1 MKIQKYNKK
10 RILKIRYL
18 LPILAFICMLIFLG
32 VWEINRINGYLNSS
46 GETNMRVIMEQMEQ
60 TYEIQNQKAYDSLE
74 RIERYLFR
82 NGNRSFQLEDQE
94 DFLIAITDD
103 EDEVVIFLKETGYV
117 LTMNGVGRYI
127 DIPTTTLIKFQQ
139 NQRVTQ
145 TINFGIDSDKRIYYM
160 SVIPTQPF
168 TINGDEFKAIGLLSE
183 ESGFDSLLGID
194 AYNGEAQLFS
204 IDENGIVVYT
214 NIENEE
220 YIYNYSLM
228 KRMLTNGI
236 IKQEQYDSIN
246 AKIKNGISGVELI
259 EVEDELYY
267 FSFLPLESSN
277 NDLIC
282 IVPVSVQSSSFI
294 EYQQLARRLV
304 VLTIF
309 ILSVLGILLTNFIVK
324 NAKAMERVKF
334 EEEKRI
340 IQEETMKALEVE
352 KNRANQANLAKS
364 RFLSSIS
371 HDIRTPMNAIIG
383 YTNLAKD
390 YFNDQ
395 NKLQDYLEKIKI
407 SSDHLL
413 SLINDV
419 LDMSRIES
427 GQMKLKE
434 EPFSLLQ
441 VIDEL
446 KNIFISTVKEKDLS
460 IKIELIDVVHEYIVC
475 DKMRISQIF
484 INIVSNAIKYTNP
497 KGIITIKVIE
507 EPSNDDTMASFKF
520 SIKDTGIGMTDEFK
534 KNIFEPFAR
543 EDRLS
548 LSRIEG
554 TGLGMSI
561 TKKII
566 DLMNGTIKVNSTL
579 GVGSEFIVSLRL
591 KIANDYKTNIE
602 NEDNNN
608 LKISG
613 KRILLV
619 DDLAINREIVMT
631 FLEKVGAIVETA
643 ENGEIALEML
653 KISNHNYYDLVL
665 MDVMMPVMDGY
676 QATRE
681 IRKLEDKKISN
692 IPIIA
697 MTANA
702 FEDDRQNAINA
713 GMNDYISKPIKVET
727 LYSVIKKYL

>member
-18 LPILAFICMLIFLG
+18 LPFLAFFCILIFLG

-127 DIPTTTLIKFQQ
+127 DIPTTTLIKLQQ

-246 AKIKNGISGVELI
+246 AKIKSGISGVELI
-259 EVEDELYY
+259 EIEDELYY

-277 NDLIC
+277 NDLVC

-304 VLTIF
+304 AITIF
-309 ILSVLGILLTNFIVK
+309 ILSVLGILLTNFIAK

-460 IKIELIDVVHEYIVC
+460 IKIELIDVVHEYIIC
-475 DKMRISQIF
+475 DKMRISQIL

-534 KNIFEPFAR
+534 KIIFEPFAR

-631 FLEKVGAIVETA
+631 FLEMVGAIVETA

-653 KISNHNYYDLVL
+653 KMSNHNYYDLVL

-676 QATRE
+676 QATKE

>member
-1 MKIQKYNKK
+1 MKIQKYNEK

-18 LPILAFICMLIFLG
+18 LPILASICILIFLG

-127 DIPTTTLIKFQQ
+127 DIPTTTLIKLQQ

-145 TINFGIDSDKRIYYM
+145 TINIGIDSDKRIYYM

-246 AKIKNGISGVELI
+246 AKIKSGISGVELI
-259 EVEDELYY
+259 EIEDELYY

-304 VLTIF
+304 AITIF
-309 ILSVLGILLTNFIVK
+309 ILSVLGILLTNFIAK

-383 YTNLAKD
+383 YTNLAID

-441 VIDEL
+441 IIDEL

-460 IKIELIDVVHEYIVC
+460 IKIELIDVVHEYIIC

-619 DDLAINREIVMT
+619 DDLEINREIVMT
-631 FLEKVGAIVETA
+631 FLEMVGAIVETA

-653 KISNHNYYDLVL
+653 KMSNHNYYDLVL

-676 QATRE
+676 QATKE

-702 FEDDRQNAINA
+702 FEDDRQNAIDA

>member
-1 MKIQKYNKK
+1 MKIQKYNEK

-18 LPILAFICMLIFLG
+18 LPILASICILIFLG
-32 VWEINRINGYLNSS
+32 VWEINRINGYLKSS

-127 DIPTTTLIKFQQ
+127 DIPTTTLIKLQQ

-246 AKIKNGISGVELI
+246 AKIKSGISGVELI
-259 EVEDELYY
+259 EIEDELYY

-277 NDLIC
+277 NDLVC

-304 VLTIF
+304 AITIF
-309 ILSVLGILLTNFIVK
+309 ILSVLGILLTNFIAK

-460 IKIELIDVVHEYIVC
+460 IRIELIDVVHEYIIC
-475 DKMRISQIF
+475 DKMRISKIF

-619 DDLAINREIVMT
+619 DDLAINREIVTT
-631 FLEKVGAIVETA
+631 FLEMVGAIVETA

-653 KISNHNYYDLVL
+653 KMSNHNYYDLVL

-676 QATRE
+676 QATKE

>member
-631 FLEKVGAIVETA
+631 FLEMVGAIVETA

-653 KISNHNYYDLVL
+653 KMSTPNYYDLVL

-676 QATRE
+676 QATKE

>member
-18 LPILAFICMLIFLG
+18 LPILASICILIFLG
-32 VWEINRINGYLNSS
+32 VWEINRINGYLKSS

-127 DIPTTTLIKFQQ
+127 DIPTTTLIKLQQ

-259 EVEDELYY
+259 EIEDELYY

-304 VLTIF
+304 ALAIF
-309 ILSVLGILLTNFIVK
+309 ILSVLGILLTNFIAK

-383 YTNLAKD
+383 YTNLAID

-441 VIDEL
+441 IIDEL
-446 KNIFISTVKEKDLS
+446 KNIFVSTVKEKDLS
-460 IKIELIDVVHEYIVC
+460 IKIELIDVVHEYIIC

-631 FLEKVGAIVETA
+631 FLEMVGAIVETA

-653 KISNHNYYDLVL
+653 KRSNHNYYDLVL

-676 QATRE
+676 QATKE

>member
-18 LPILAFICMLIFLG
+18 LPILASICILIFLG
-32 VWEINRINGYLNSS
+32 VWEINRINGYLKSS

-127 DIPTTTLIKFQQ
+127 DIPTTTLIKLQQ

-259 EVEDELYY
+259 EIEDELYY

-304 VLTIF
+304 ALAIF
-309 ILSVLGILLTNFIVK
+309 ILSVLGILLTNFIAK

-364 RFLSSIS
+364 RFLSNIS

-383 YTNLAKD
+383 YTNLAID

-441 VIDEL
+441 IIDEL

-507 EPSNDDTMASFKF
+507 EPSSDDTMASFKF

-534 KNIFEPFAR
+534 KIIFEPFAR

-631 FLEKVGAIVETA
+631 FLEMVGAIVETA

-653 KISNHNYYDLVL
+653 KISNNNYYDLVL

-676 QATRE
+676 QATKE

>member
-1 MKIQKYNKK
+1 MKIQKYNEK

-18 LPILAFICMLIFLG
+18 LPFLAFFCILIFLG
-32 VWEINRINGYLNSS
+32 VWEINRINGYLKSS
-46 GETNMRVIMEQMEQ
+46 GETNMRIIMEQMEQ
-60 TYEIQNQKAYDSLE
+60 TYEIQNQKVYDSLE

-103 EDEVVIFLKETGYV
+103 EDEEVIFLKETGYV

-127 DIPTTTLIKFQQ
+127 DIPTTTLIKLQQ

-246 AKIKNGISGVELI
+246 AKIKSGISGVELI
-259 EVEDELYY
+259 EIEDELYY

-277 NDLIC
+277 NDLVC

-304 VLTIF
+304 AITIF
-309 ILSVLGILLTNFIVK
+309 ILSVLGILLTNFIAK

-460 IKIELIDVVHEYIVC
+460 IRIELIDVVHEYIIC

-653 KISNHNYYDLVL
+653 KRSNHNYYDLVL

-676 QATRE
+676 QATKE

>member
-127 DIPTTTLIKFQQ
+127 DIPTTTLIKLQQ

-441 VIDEL
+441 IIDEL

-676 QATRE
+676 QATKE

-702 FEDDRQNAINA
+702 FEDDRQNAIDA

>member
-18 LPILAFICMLIFLG
+18 LPFLAFFCILIFLG

-127 DIPTTTLIKFQQ
+127 DIPTTTLIKLQQ

-631 FLEKVGAIVETA
+631 FLEMVGAIVETA

-653 KISNHNYYDLVL
+653 KRSNHNYYDLVL

-676 QATRE
+676 QATKE

>member
-127 DIPTTTLIKFQQ
+127 DIPTTTLIKLQQ

-441 VIDEL
+441 IIDEL

-653 KISNHNYYDLVL
+653 KMSNHNYYDLVL

-676 QATRE
+676 QATKE

-702 FEDDRQNAINA
+702 FEDDRQNAIDA